1 MYFSYG
7 LKEDI
12 NKIEKKN
19 FVLLL
24 RLRIFVKKR
33 NFLFFGVYSY
43 WEVFLD
49 IFFIKLFVEGILV
62 FIMLSLMERYKI
74 FKRFLFGEV

>member
-12 NKIEKKN
+12 KKIEKKN

-43 WEVFLD
+43 MEVYLD

>member
-33 NFLFFGVYSY
+33 NFLFFGVYIY
-43 WEVFLD
+43 WEVYLD

>member
-43 WEVFLD
+43 MEVYLD

>member
-43 WEVFLD
+43 TEVYLD
-49 IFFIKLFVEGILV
+49 IFFIKLFVEGISV
-62 FIMLSLMERYKI
+62 FIMSSLMERYKI